1 MKIALTSQGPTID
14 DEVEDHFG
22 RGAYF
27 LIVDL
32 NTIEV
37 EAIRN
42 PYLALSDGIGQKSA
56 QLVADKGV
64 PVVLTGNCGPNAI
77 QIFDRAGITVMT
89 GVSGKVR
96 HVVKRFKEG
105 TLSYA
110 TGASVQNH
118 FAVGKGYSKG
128 KSTEPDRVK

>member
-1 MKIALTSQGPTID
+1 MKIALTSRGPTLD

-42 PYLALSDGIGQKSA
+42 PYLALSDGIGTKSA
-56 QLVADKGV
+56 QLVAAKGV

-77 QIFDRAGITVMT
+77 KIFDSAGITVMT
-89 GVSGKVR
+89 GISGKVR
-96 HVVKRFKEG
+96 HVLKRFKEG

-118 FAVGKGYSKG
+118 FAVGKATK
-128 KSTEPDRVK
+128 PDRAK